1 VAGRIVKDDIETLRQ
16 QADIVAVVGDYTTLK
31 RSGRSYKGLC
41 PFHTERTPSFTVTP
55 DGNFFHCFG
64 CQASGDIYDFL
75 MRIEGLAFPEA
86 VEALARRSGF
96 ALRYEQLSSREQRA
110 IGERSRLVAVTAAAR
125 DFFATQLYGDEGEV
139 ARDYLKSRGF
149 GRREADTF
157 ELGFAPNRW
166 EALSRALVAGGIDPA
181 DLVTVGVSVR
191 TDRGGLRDRFRGRLM
206 FPIHDPGG
214 DVIGFGG
221 RILDGLDHG
230 GFDPPKYLNS
240 NETPLYRK
248 SRVLYGVPQ
257 ARTEIV
263 RAGTVLVC
271 EGYTDVM
278 ALHQAGIAN
287 AVATCGTAVGAEHLR
302 AIARYAERVVLAFD
316 GDAAGVKAAERAW
329 EAARE
334 LASGDGGLTLDLRVL
349 VLEDGNDPADLVQR
363 SGADHVRE
371 AVDAAIP
378 VVPFVLRH
386 HLASADLD
394 SEAGRIAALRDGLTI
409 AGREPDADL
418 RREWV
423 RTEVVPRVG
432 VSYGFAAQTAARL
445 GIALDAH
452 EGIALGGDPA
462 GSARPAGGDRGIA
475 RLDRARVRLEREV
488 LRVALQEPH
497 LLPEEWFELIEDDFT
512 HRTARAVFCAMAAAG
527 GAGVDLAAILAE
539 APDEQLRGVIRAIAL
554 EEDPAL
560 EERDVASAV
569 AADRVRRLLADRLE
583 GQERVLREQLAT
595 LHQDTDREQ
604 LLATQRRLGELQ
616 ARRRR
621 LRPVGD

>member
-16 QADIVAVVGDYTTLK
+16 QADIVAIVGDYTTLK
-31 RSGRSYKGLC
+31 RAGRSYKGLC

-55 DGNFFHCFG
+55 DGNFYHCFG

-96 ALRYEQLSSREQRA
+96 ALRYEQLSAREQRA

-125 DFFATQLYGDEGEV
+125 DFFAAQLYGPAGEL
-139 ARDYLKSRGF
+139 ARDYLRSRGF
-149 GRREADTF
+149 GRQEADTF

-166 EALSRALVAGGIDPA
+166 EDLSRTLVSQGLDPA

-221 RILDGLDHG
+221 RILEGFDHG
-230 GFDPPKYLNS
+230 DFDPPKYLNS

-287 AVATCGTAVGAEHLR
+287 AVATCGTAVGVEHLR
-302 AIARYAERVVLAFD
+302 MIARYTPRVVLAFD

-334 LASGDGGLTLDLRVL
+334 LAGGDGGVGLDLRVL
-349 VLEDGNDPADLVQR
+349 VLEDGRDPADLVQQR
-363 SGADHVRE
+363 GAEHVRA
-371 AVDAAIP
+371 AVADAIP
-378 VVPFVLRH
+378 VVPFVIRH
-386 HLASADLD
+386 HVEVADLD
-394 SEAGRIAALRDGLTI
+394 SEAGRIAALRDALAI
-409 AGREPDADL
+409 AGREPDPDL

-423 RTEVVPRVG
+423 RAEVAPRVG
-432 VSYGFAAQTAARL
+432 VSYGFAARTASRL
-445 GIALDAH
+445 GIELDTH
-452 EGIALGGDPA
+452 DGIAV
-462 GSARPAGGDRGIA
+462 GSAPTGPSRPRGAERGIA
-475 RLDRARVRLEREV
+475 RFDRARVKLEREV

-497 LLPEEWFELIEDDFT
+497 LLPEEWFELTEDDLT
-512 HRTARAVFCAMAAAG
+512 HRTARAVFRTLAAAG
-527 GAGVDLAAILAE
+527 GAGVDLAAVLAE
-539 APDEQLRGVIRAIAL
+539 APDDELRGVIRAMAL

-560 EERDVASAV
+560 EQREVAAAV
-569 AADRVRRLLADRLE
+569 AVDRVRRLLADRLE
-583 GQERVLREQLAT
+583 AQERGLRERLGR
-595 LHQDTDREQ
+595 LHHDTDREE
-604 LLATQRRLGELQ
+604 LLTTQRDLAALQ
-616 ARRRR
+616 ARRRQ
-621 LRPVGD
+621 LRPAGD

>member
-31 RSGRSYKGLC
+31 RAGRSFKGLC

-55 DGNFFHCFG
+55 DGNFYHCFG

-75 MRIEGLAFPEA
+75 MHIEGLAFPEA
-86 VEALARRSGF
+86 VEALARRSGY
-96 ALRYEQLSSREQRA
+96 ALRYEQLSAREQRA
-110 IGERSRLVAVTAAAR
+110 IGERSRLVAVTAATR
-125 DFFATQLYGDEGEV
+125 DFFATQLYTDVGEV
-139 ARDYLKSRGF
+139 ARDYLKTRGF

-157 ELGFAPNRW
+157 ELGFAPNEW
-166 EALSRALVAGGIDPA
+166 EALSRALIAQGVDPA

-221 RILDGLDHG
+221 RIVDGLDHG
-230 GFDPPKYLNS
+230 DFEPPKYLNS
-240 NETPLYRK
+240 SETPLYHK
-248 SRVLYGVPQ
+248 SRVLYGIPQ

-287 AVATCGTAVGAEHLR
+287 AVATCGTAVGIDHLR
-302 AIARYAERVVLAFD
+302 TIARYAQRVVLAFD

-334 LASGDGGLTLDLRVL
+334 LAGGDGGVSLDLRVL
-349 VLEDGNDPADLVQR
+349 VLEDGRDPADLVQQH
-363 SGADHVRE
+363 GAAHVRE
-371 AVDAAIP
+371 AVDAATP
-378 VVPFVLRH
+378 VVPFVIRH
-386 HLASADLD
+386 HVATADLD
-394 SEAGRIAALRDGLTI
+394 TEAGRIVALRDALTI

-423 RTEVVPRVG
+423 RTEVAPRVG
-432 VSYGFAAQTAARL
+432 VSYGFAAQTASRL
-445 GIALDAH
+445 DIALDAH
-452 EGIALGGDPA
+452 EGIALGTAAPA
-462 GSARPAGGDRGIA
+462 PSRVRVGERGIA
-475 RLDRARVRLEREV
+475 RFDRARVRLEREV
-488 LRVALQEPH
+488 LRVALRDPH
-497 LLPEEWFELIEDDFT
+497 LLPEEWFELTEDDLT
-512 HRTARAVFCAMAAAG
+512 HRTAKAVFRAMAAAG
-527 GAGVDLAAILAE
+527 GAGVDLAAVLAE
-539 APDEQLRGVIRAIAL
+539 APDDELRGVIRAIAL

-560 EERDVASAV
+560 EQREVAAAV

-583 GQERVLREQLAT
+583 AQERRLREHLGQL
-595 LHQDTDREQ
+595 HHDTDREE
-604 LLATQRRLGELQ
+604 LLATQRALAELQ
-616 ARRRR
+616 SRRRR
-621 LRPVGD
+621 LRPVSD